1 MAEAKKKSLYQTI
14 LDKGSDAFKG
24 IHQITSRKRDRRAF
38 ASAFDNALEA
48 RDKAVQRRIELYEK
62 IGKYSDHMEDIM
74 RAKAEERQANLTME
88 MIKEEYKYVFGESL
102 KETE

>member
-38 ASAFDNALEA
+38 ASAFDNALES
-48 RDKAVQRRIELYEK
+48 RDKAIQERIEHYDK
-62 IGKYSDHMEDIM
+62 IGKYSDHMEDILK
-74 RAKAEERQANLTME
+74 AKAEERKATLTMK
-88 MIKEEYKYVFGESL
+88 MIKEEYLYVFGEEL